1 MAFAESTNAA
11 VLNVLMAVGC
21 AVEVTHVIDWLL
33 AIPRRH
39 RIPRRQSNVP
49 CRSSG
54 NVIKTTNYWDVLQP
68 RCGRRS
74 TMGHVGK
81 AVAFQGMEIPGRK
94 RRIISSQIEN
104 CRGQL
109 KEAVLI
115 QSSSVVQSNVPTEK
129 EYYVL

>member
-1 MAFAESTNAA
+1 MLQIGLCQLQRIPVASCSSERPNGC
-11 VLNVLMAVGC
+11 GC
-21 AVEVTHVIDWLL
+21 AAEVTHVADWRL

-54 NVIKTTNYWDVLQP
+54 NVMKTKNYWDVLQL

-74 TMGHVGK
+74 TMGQVGK

-94 RRIISSQIEN
+94 YQ
-104 CRGQL
+104 
-109 KEAVLI
+109 
-115 QSSSVVQSNVPTEK
+115 
-129 EYYVL
+129 